1 MNILI
6 LSWRGS
12 GHPLAGGA
20 EQVTWEYAK
29 GWTKVGHKVT
39 LFTSAYDG
47 SDAYQIKDNIEIY
60 RQGDQFFGVKLAAI
74 YWYLFKNK
82 NKYDLIVDEFHGLPF
97 FSPIWAGN
105 TKKLGF
111 IHEIAQKVWDL
122 NPWPFPLNKVAA
134 FFGKF
139 GEPWIF
145 RLFYSQIPFLTV
157 SESTKSDLDNWGI
170 KKVEIIKNGVLL
182 PTTLPKIQK
191 NKKLTLVYLS
201 AIAKDKGIEDAL
213 EVFKKV
219 KNVIPDAQFFIMGK
233 GYPEYLEFLKRICPE
248 AKFLGFVDDETKFK
262 ILSQSHFL
270 IFPSVYEGWG
280 LVVIE
285 AAAVGTPTIA
295 YNVAGVKD
303 SVLDGRT
310 GILAPAMDTQV
321 LAELILSTDFRS
333 QKYQKMSDDAISY
346 SKKFDWSQS
355 IKKSLKYIES
365 L

>member
-6 LSWRGS
+6 LSWRGP

-29 GWTKVGHKVT
+29 GWTMAGHNVT

-47 SDAYQIKDNIEIY
+47 SISHQIMDDIEVY
-60 RQGDQFFGVKLAAI
+60 RQGDQFFGVKLAAM
-74 YWYLFKNK
+74 YWYCWQN
-82 NKYDLIVDEFHGLPF
+82 NAKYDLIVDEFHGLPF
-97 FSPIWAGN
+97 FSPLWTGN

-122 NPWPFPLNKVAA
+122 NPWSFPLNKIAA

-145 RLFYSQIPFLTV
+145 KLFYSHVPFLTV
-157 SESTKSDLDNWGI
+157 SESTKQDLENWGVQ
-170 KKVEIIKNGVLL
+170 KVEVIKNGVLL
-182 PTTLPKIQK
+182 PPKLPKIIK
-191 NKKLTLVYLS
+191 NEKLTLVYLS

-213 EVFKKV
+213 EMFKKIQNTV
-219 KNVIPDAQFFIMGK
+219 PDSQIFVMGK
-233 GYPEYLEFLKRICPE
+233 GYPEYLDVLKKVCPE
-248 AKFLGFVDDETKFK
+248 AQFLGFVDNEQKFK

-285 AAAVGTPTIA
+285 AAAVGTPTIG
-295 YNVAGVKD
+295 YNVAGVRD
-303 SVLDGRT
+303 SVLDGKT
-310 GILAPAMDTQV
+310 GLLASAMDTQA
-321 LAELILSTDFRS
+321 LADLVLSTDIHS
-333 QKYQKMSDDAISY
+333 QEYQKLCDNAILY
-346 SKKFDWSQS
+346 SKKFVWTQS
-355 IKKSLKYIES
+355 VKKSLKYIDS